1 MNWFTRKTKTTEQ
14 LDASKVLASIYANGI
29 NLSIDE
35 LIQYQAKSSLIQQ
48 VKSKNLS
55 GSMSG
60 NFLARSKG
68 RGMEFDEVRQ
78 YQNGDDIRTIDWRV
92 TARTGKTYTKLFR
105 EEVERPV
112 MIATDLSHSM
122 QFGSQLLF
130 KSIQAAHIAALLTW
144 HAKNKGDRVGGI
156 VFNNQQHL
164 ELKPRS
170 RQVAVLHYLHAL
182 INIQQQSLNAEQE
195 NIPYLN
201 NAQSFEQNCSRLRQL
216 TRPGSLVYLITDGY
230 NITDEAIRHLSQVK
244 RHCELVICL
253 VSDPLE
259 HQLPKTKQRLT
270 VAITDGISRQQLTLG
285 DKNTMHAYQ
294 QKADQLQ
301 HHQHQLLA
309 KTGARILNFTASKTL
324 EKQLKN
330 GVASWIR

>member
-1 MNWFTRKTKTTEQ
+1 MNWFSRKTKQAEQ
-14 LDASKVLASIYANGI
+14 KDVSSILANLYANGV
-29 NLSIDE
+29 NLCIDE
-35 LIQYQAKSSLIQQ
+35 LIQYQAKSALIQQ

-60 NFLARSKG
+60 NYLARSKG

-130 KSIQAAHIAALLTW
+130 KSVQAAHLAALLTW

-156 VFNNQQHL
+156 VFNNQQHV

-170 RQVAVLHYLHAL
+170 RKVAVLHYLHSL
-182 INIQQQSLNAEQE
+182 IDLQQQSLLLEQ
-195 NIPYLN
+195 NIESLPSEHEYF
-201 NAQSFEQNCSRLRQL
+201 AQNCSRLRQL
-216 TRPGSLVYLITDGY
+216 ARPGALVYLITDGY
-230 NITDEAIRHLSQVK
+230 HLNDEAIRHLSQIK

-253 VSDPLE
+253 ISDPLE
-259 HQLPKTKQRLT
+259 HQLPNTKQRLT
-270 VAITDGISRQQLTLG
+270 VAITDGKNREQLTLG
-285 DKNTMHAYQ
+285 DQQTMLAYQ
-294 QKADQLQ
+294 QKAEQLQ
-301 HHQHQLLA
+301 NHQQQLLA
-309 KTGARILNFTASKTL
+309 KTGARILHFSASETL